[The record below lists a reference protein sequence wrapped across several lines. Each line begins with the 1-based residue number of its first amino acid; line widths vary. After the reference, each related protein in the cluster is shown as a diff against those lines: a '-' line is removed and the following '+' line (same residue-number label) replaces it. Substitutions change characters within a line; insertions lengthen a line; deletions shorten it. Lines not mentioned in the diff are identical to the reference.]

1 MDKKALDR
9 ITTPPKYAPN
19 AILTYKGWVDP
30 RTGVKYQGFKPTDE
44 VMKHYDKRYNKGTK
58 KKKHEES
65 TVDATEET
73 ASTTTETLTPNETDG
88 RQVLEETM
96 YDDESDDQKGPVL

>member
-19 AILTYKGWVDP
+19 AVLTYKGWVDP

-44 VMKHYDKRYNKGTK
+44 VMAHYNNRYNKGTK
-58 KKKHEES
+58 KQKHEGR
-65 TVDATEET
+65 TLDASDEVVQ
-73 ASTTTETLTPNETDG
+73 TTTETLAPDESDS
-88 RQVLEETM
+88 RQMLEETL
-96 YDDESDDQKGPVL
+96 YDDPSENQ